1 MRDFQLPGRSTAHG
15 INGMAATSQPLATT
29 TALDVLKTGGNAVD
43 AAVAAC
49 AVLGVVEPQS
59 TGICGDCFAL
69 YAPKGRIPPIAIN
82 GSGRAPQAATVE
94 RLQGLGLNQIDYQSP
109 HAVTV
114 PGAVDAWSQLLADH
128 GSKNFDELLQPAIRF
143 AEDGYAVSPRV
154 AMDWA
159 ANTEK

>member
-1 MRDFQLPGRSTAHG
+1 MREFQLPRRSTSHA
-15 INGMAATSQPLATT
+15 INGMAATSQPLATV
-29 TALDVLKTGGNAVD
+29 TALDVLKAGGNAVD

-59 TGICGDCFAL
+59 TGIGGDCFSL

-82 GSGRAPQAATVE
+82 GSGRAPQGASVE
-94 RLQGLGLNQIDYQSP
+94 RLREMGLNEIEYQSP

-128 GSKNFDELLQPAIRF
+128 GSKDFAELLQPAIRF
-143 AEDGYAVSPRV
+143 AATGLKSSS
-154 AMDWA
+154 
-159 ANTEK
+159 